1 MIYILLSLLSGI
13 GATLQGNVNNLLRV
27 SLNNPVMSALISFG
41 VGTAALLVMSAM
53 TRSLTL
59 TWAQVQ
65 TVPWYQW
72 TGGLLG
78 AVFVYSIIV
87 ALPELG
93 SGNVFS
99 LIIAGQIIS
108 AVIVDHFG
116 LLGSTVH
123 VLTIPR
129 LIGVVLLIVGVWL
142 VQKF

>member
-65 TVPWYQW
+65 AVPWYQW